1 MFTRVRQLF
10 AGVRYLWFT
19 FATVNHNTRFSKR
32 ASENPSCTPGP
43 SLYSLPLRQRRH
55 ASVIRSLRRTSSACG
70 GPWVWF
76 LPDVIRTEPT
86 VLPKPDPDFPVLP
99 KENVLGN
106 TDNTGETMV
115 NTDAQDPGIVI

>member
-1 MFTRVRQLF
+1 MLSGEIKEQAAADGFSWSTVRRAKKKLN
-10 AGVRYLWFT
+10 AGHTPSGYG
-19 FATVNHNTRFSKR
+19 KR
-32 ASENPSCTPGP
+32 
-43 SLYSLPLRQRRH
+43 
-55 ASVIRSLRRTSSACG
+55 
-70 GPWVWF
+70 WVWF

>member
-1 MFTRVRQLF
+1 M
-10 AGVRYLWFT
+10 
-19 FATVNHNTRFSKR
+19 
-32 ASENPSCTPGP
+32 
-43 SLYSLPLRQRRH
+43 
-55 ASVIRSLRRTSSACG
+55 
-70 GPWVWF
+70 WF
-76 LPDVIRTEPT
+76 LPDVIRTELT